1 LLWFEFETWFE
12 FELKTLEK
20 IKIKEF
26 RKSLEKEKLISAQAG
41 PTQPSQDTRASARV
55 A

>member
-1 LLWFEFETWFE
+1 LNWFE

-20 IKIKEF
+20 IKKAF
-26 RKSLEKEKLISAQAG
+26 RKSLEKEKLDPAQLG
-41 PTQPSQDTRASARV
+41 PARPRVHARV